1 MALMG
6 YEWLVVVAVVLVIFL
21 WGPQKLPEL
30 ARSIGIAKKE
40 FEKAGK
46 EGLSSCFR
54 RNHTRSN
61 TTRNRP
67 TRSSPRNNSASQ
79 PRARRRKR
87 SRKKSQQQPPNSKQ
101 LEQPKNQTLRR
112 KPSQGARSMLRGA
125 YTAPKSSFPFSEN
138 MSTGYTY
145 RRIRHNR

>member
-46 EGLSSCFR
+46 EGSAPASDA
-54 RNHTRSN
+54 
-61 TTRNRP
+61 TTP
-67 TRSSPRNNSASQ
+67 AATQ
-79 PRARRRKR
+79 PGTDPLILAA
-87 SRKKSQQQPPNSKQ
+87 KQ
-101 LEQPKNQTLRR
+101 LGVSTEGKTKEEIAKEIAATTT
-112 KPSQGARSMLRGA
+112 KP
-125 YTAPKSSFPFSEN
+125 
-138 MSTGYTY
+138 
-145 RRIRHNR
+145 